1 MPGGL
6 EMDDRAPRRLRSEG
20 NNRDIFAMVKQT
32 MSDDHLIQPPILVY
46 PQAFLDATQNFFNR
60 INSTRML
67 LHPELEESRC
77 EDLLEL
83 AQNMQSDFPHLNRGA
98 MYLKSLAEGTRPIEP
113 CGTLKFIESGPA
125 NFNNGGGLRLGQ
137 RPVPPRPYKLKV
149 VFHHRA
155 AWWWH
160 FMGHW
165 GEKRYSG
172 AVPLLRDRWDRL
184 QDNMFLFW
192 SKWVSTRFVYQRLNW
207 FSVGALKMAEFSG
220 DPDCSLLW
228 LCQGLNFPCC
238 FYSICACSWV
248 ILV

>member
-83 AQNMQSDFPHLNRGA
+83 AQTCSRTFHTSTGVRCTWSHLLRGQGQLNHVA
-98 MYLKSLAEGTRPIEP
+98 P
-113 CGTLKFIESGPA
+113 LKFIESGPA

-149 VFHHRA
+149 VFHHWA